1 MTKYSIMIK
10 IPFLRPN
17 LVKHD
22 TLIPY
27 LTEIESSRIYSNFG
41 PLNTRFEQRVMDEYF
56 DHLGA
61 VTTVNNATIGL
72 ILAISQSKRPKGKY
86 VLMPSFTFAATPLAA
101 IWCGLEPF
109 FVDIDSDNWCM
120 DEKMVSECLQIL
132 GDEVAAVVPYA
143 TFGTHMNLDF
153 YRQIH
158 ESGIPVVVDAAASF
172 GVTDNHN
179 HFGKGFPGCVVYSFH
194 ATKSFGVGEGGLVY
208 SANPELISR
217 IRQAENFGFSTNRE
231 TDLLGL
237 NGKISEYTAAI
248 ALSTLDTFDDK
259 IIARQQ
265 IYTWYLEQ
273 LDHKDLLNKGWAVQK
288 TVGVI
293 PYQFMS
299 MCCPDG
305 LHNRDIIHSLA
316 SQNIEARTY
325 FAPPCHQHPLLNG
338 YPHTPLP
345 VTEQISNRIVSL
357 PLWEEMTNQ
366 DVRLIVEGMVPS

>member
-1 MTKYSIMIK
+1 MIK

-41 PLNTRFEQRVMDEYF
+41 PLNTRFEHRVMDEYF

-61 VTTVNNATIGL
+61 ATTVNNATIGL

-120 DEKMVSECLQIL
+120 DEKKVSECLQIL
-132 GDEVAAVVPYA
+132 GDEVAAVLPYA

-172 GVTDNHN
+172 GVTDSHN

-194 ATKSFGVGEGGLVY
+194 ATKSFGVGEGGLIY

-231 TDLLGL
+231 TTLLGL

-248 ALSTLDTFDDK
+248 ALSTLDIFDDK
-259 IIARQQ
+259 IKARQQ

-273 LDHKDLLNKGWAVQK
+273 LDQKDLFNKGWTVQK
-288 TVGVI
+288 AVGEI

-305 LHNRDIIHSLA
+305 LYNRDIIHSLA

-345 VTEQISNRIVSL
+345 VTEQISSRIVSL

-366 DVRLIVEGMVPS
+366 DVHLVVEGMIPS